1 MRFGSSVTGKPAPRI
16 LVLDDEPF
24 MVRLITQ
31 TLALLGISK
40 VTGCNSGLVALD
52 LIDNPDTVPDIIIC
66 DLNMP
71 DMDGIEMI
79 RRLDDHKYDGAVILV
94 SCESKRI
101 MQAAE
106 RLARAHQ
113 ITLLGHLGKPVAPE
127 ELLTL
132 LSGWSPPVRQVPL
145 VAKKTYSP
153 EAVRCAVANGE
164 LVNYYQP
171 KVAVSTGQVVG
182 VETLVRWDHPEDG
195 MVLPDQFISIT
206 EECGLIGD
214 LTRIVLDNAL
224 AQTRIWLDAGLALKV
239 AINISMDS
247 LSSPA
252 FVNFIVDHATA
263 AGVAPQDVILEVTE
277 SRLMKDLR
285 MPLEVVARMRMK
297 RLGLSI
303 DDFGTGHSSLAQLRD
318 LPFDELK
325 IDKAFVH
332 GAWAND
338 TLRAICE
345 ASQNVAQQLGMKVVA
360 EGVEDQE
367 DWDFLRHLR
376 CDLAQGYFIARP
388 MPAAALPGWMLDW
401 KSRVGNVFAER
412 DG

>member
-1 MRFGSSVTGKPAPRI
+1 MRPGNVTDKPVPRI

-31 TLALLGISK
+31 TLSLLGISD
-40 VTGCNSGLVALD
+40 VVGCNSGAAALA
-52 LIDNPDTVPDIIIC
+52 LIDNRDDGPDIIIC

-79 RRLDDHKYDGAVILV
+79 RQLDDHDYDGAMIFV
-94 SCESKRI
+94 SGENRRI

-106 RLARAHQ
+106 RLARAHH

-127 ELLTL
+127 DLLAL
-132 LSGWSPPVRQVPL
+132 LAGWSPPAHLAAPTE
-145 VAKKTYSP
+145 KKIYSP
-153 EAVRCAVANGE
+153 EAVRSAVANGQ

-171 KVAVSTGQVVG
+171 KVAVSTGKVVG
-182 VETLVRWDHPEDG
+182 VEALVRWNHPEDG

-206 EECGLIGD
+206 EEYGMIDD
-214 LTRIVLDNAL
+214 LTRIVYDNAL
-224 AQTRIWLDAGLALKV
+224 MQTRNWRDAGIALKIAV
-239 AINISMDS
+239 NISMDS

-252 FVNFIVDHATA
+252 FVNFIVDHASA

-345 ASQNVAQQLGMKVVA
+345 ASHRIAQQLGMQVVA

-367 DWDFLRHLR
+367 DWDYLRHLH

-388 MPAAALPGWMLDW
+388 MPAAALPGWILDW
-401 KSRVGNVFAER
+401 QGRVESVFAER
-412 DG
+412 RV

>member
-1 MRFGSSVTGKPAPRI
+1 MRPGNMTDKPVPRI

-31 TLALLGISK
+31 TLAILGIPDAA
-40 VTGCNSGLVALD
+40 GCNSGAAALE
-52 LIDNPDTVPDIIIC
+52 LIDSRDDVPDIIIC

-79 RRLDDHKYDGAVILV
+79 RQLDDHDYDGAMIFV
-94 SCESKRI
+94 SGENERI
-101 MQAAE
+101 VQAAE
-106 RLARAHQ
+106 RLARAHH

-127 ELLTL
+127 ALLVL
-132 LSGWSPPVRQVPL
+132 LASWSPPAHLAAPA
-145 VAKKTYSP
+145 AKKIYSP
-153 EAVRCAVANGE
+153 EAVRSAVANGQ
-164 LVNYYQP
+164 LMNYYQP
-171 KVAVSTGQVVG
+171 KVAVSTGKVVG
-182 VETLVRWDHPEDG
+182 VEALVRWNHPEDG
-195 MVLPDQFISIT
+195 MVMPDQFISIT
-206 EECGLIGD
+206 EEYGMIDD
-214 LTRIVLDNAL
+214 LTRIVYDNAL
-224 AQTRIWLDAGLALKV
+224 LQTRAWRDAGIALKIAV
-239 AINISMDS
+239 NISMDS

-252 FVNFIVDHATA
+252 FVNFIVDHAFA

-325 IDKAFVH
+325 IDRAFVH

-338 TLRAICE
+338 TLSAICE
-345 ASQNVAQQLGMKVVA
+345 ASHRIAQQLGMQVVA

-367 DWDFLRHLR
+367 DWDYLRHLH

-401 KSRVGNVFAER
+401 QGRVESVFAER
-412 DG
+412 QG